1 MREENNVPAEWAPRD
16 THRLDPLQLLP
27 PSQRHCGQSSAA
39 ENGEGCHSRSRGKP
53 EVHSTRASSG
63 GKRSTGTLPRS
74 DDCLNA
80 VAQTPLFNSCGH
92 PRRSAAQCLC
102 LHTRQ
107 RRLVVLA
114 VLLALIVI
122 VHWVIIEFTTNIDA
136 QQKSSIELLNE
147 ANREYESSSPFS
159 VLVQHESAVERLTT
173 AQRGLAASGAGS
185 LARLDRDQ
193 LPSWTLRVID
203 EDCTM
208 CFDNVTYASAVAADA
223 GRSTNK
229 TGHHKQKGLSVF
241 ATTSAPLGLMGPMLF
256 AMASVTDDVDVAAE
270 LPRWQWVTWSYAQQR
285 RFVHASQSR
294 STGERPRHLIVVGIP
309 STDQPMRYP
318 LRDAQRAT
326 WLTYR
331 EVARTENNFTGAL
344 LQLYVFAAA
353 EHDSEDSTHSAVDM
367 VQLAPTVSEYAA
379 ATEQHL
385 AVEGGDVNNAPPYLQ
400 RRVVL
405 RDGWRDIPRSDD
417 AVWRSPCAG
426 VRTTVVTAASLVAG
440 TSSLAALS
448 AQLSLPVTPAFTAAA
463 QYVCHASAALWQEAL
478 HHRNSLWLDF
488 WTDRKPTTKKKM
500 GMSISWGIPTEVGM
514 SQKTVLWLNYAYTA
528 FPDVP
533 YIMKGDDDTYL
544 KVPQYLSD
552 LRHVRGGWQKPRN
565 LTATLPHRGVV
576 PPTLAIDDAEECL
589 YRVWWWYDNHNVVF
603 GHGPGYALDRRL
615 IKAVLNPFDIT
626 NQRLLMLLTVPYTL
640 VYHGHYLSLLMQY
653 EDLFVGRQ
661 LQSLSARVKEVCMKR
676 PLRYVSDREPRSLQ
690 VLRPA
695 PSSQTWTWSSVL
707 MHYAMPEIPYFIHYY
722 FKHEFKV
729 AEAAKGALA
738 QGINAS
744 AIDANATKKMKE
756 WVASQVP
763 TVLTGLKRVKNVRWV
778 RGAPRTAYVVAEG
791 DGVAVYDIAYR
802 RRKTMLIECAIESG
816 K

>member
-1 MREENNVPAEWAPRD
+1 MQEENNVPAEWAPRD
-16 THRLDPLQLLP
+16 THRLDLLQLLP

-39 ENGEGCHSRSRGKP
+39 ESGQGCHSRSRGKP

-63 GKRSTGTLPRS
+63 GKRSTGTLSRS

-80 VAQTPLFNSCGH
+80 IAQTPLFNSCGH
-92 PRRSAAQCLC
+92 PRRSAAQCLR

-107 RRLVVLA
+107 RRLVALA
-114 VLLALIVI
+114 VLLALIVM
-122 VHWVIIEFTTNIDA
+122 VHWVISQFTTNVGS

-173 AQRGLAASGAGS
+173 TQRGLAASGAGS

-208 CFDNVTYASAVAADA
+208 CLDNVTYASAVAADA

-285 RFVHASQSR
+285 RFVHTSQSR
-294 STGERPRHLIVVGIP
+294 STGERPRHLIVLGIP

-488 WTDRKPTTKKKM
+488 LTDRKPTTKKKM
-500 GMSISWGIPTEVGM
+500 GMGISWGIPTEIGM

-533 YIMKGDDDTYL
+533 YIMKGDDDMYL

-565 LTATLPHRGVV
+565 LTVTIPHRGVI

-589 YRVWWWYDNHNVVF
+589 YRVWWIYSNKIAYGNGV
-603 GHGPGYALDRRL
+603 GYILDRRL
-615 IKAVLNPFDIT
+615 IQAALNPFDGS
-626 NQRLLMLLTVPYTL
+626 NALLMKLLTNPYDYRL
-640 VYHGHYLSLLMQY
+640 EKEYLSLNMQH
-653 EDLFVGRQ
+653 EDKHIGKQIRDHHDAVERFCPKK
-661 LQSLSARVKEVCMKR
+661 RVCYMA
-676 PLRYVSDREPRSLQ
+676 DRRFRAHQ
-690 VLRPA
+690 ILRPK
-695 PSSQTWTWSSVL
+695 PVKLTWISV
-707 MHYAMPEIPYFIHYY
+707 MAHFGMSAIPYYVHY
-722 FKHEFKV
+722 FHKNEFKV
-729 AEAAKGALA
+729 AEEAKRLIA
-738 QGINAS
+738 QGIDVKT
-744 AIDANATKKMKE
+744 IEENATQRMHE

-763 TVLTGLKRVKNVRWV
+763 STLVGLGASFDLDWV
-778 RGAPRTAYVVAEG
+778 RGDPRTAYTVAEE
-791 DGVAVYDIAYR
+791 DEVAVYDVRYKLR
-802 RRKTMLIECAIESG
+802 RRNDIPCVLESD
-816 K
+816 KR